1 MTLLDIAR
9 KHSMFVI
16 RHFLGTGVDTEI
28 SVITPEQVL
37 ELLKT
42 VPPEGQ
48 RAHRISMILD
58 RLVVEKYKELAQKKS
73 GVKRRLTEAE
83 LDRLAEDLFFA
94 DLSELGI
101 APYGA
106 KSLTSNRGWAY
117 LVDQGLD
124 DKAVADFD
132 AFLDTVG

>member
-1 MTLLDIAR
+1 MTILDIAR

-16 RHFLGTGVDTEI
+16 RHFLGTGADTEI
-28 SVITPEQVL
+28 SVITPDEVL
-37 ELLKT
+37 DLIST
-42 VPPEGQ
+42 APPEGQ
-48 RAHRISMILD
+48 RAHRISMVLD
-58 RLVVEKYKELAQKKS
+58 KVAVDKYKQYAQKLS
-73 GVKRRLTEAE
+73 GKRRLTEAE

-124 DKAVADFD
+124 EKAIADFD
-132 AFLDTVG
+132 AFLDSVE